1 MILCVFQTNCIIN
14 KQSDRSVLPKICD
27 QSAPKDRNGYPAES
41 QPPKDQKDGEDYE
54 KNTDSK

>member
-1 MILCVFQTNCIIN
+1 M
-14 KQSDRSVLPKICD
+14 LPKICD